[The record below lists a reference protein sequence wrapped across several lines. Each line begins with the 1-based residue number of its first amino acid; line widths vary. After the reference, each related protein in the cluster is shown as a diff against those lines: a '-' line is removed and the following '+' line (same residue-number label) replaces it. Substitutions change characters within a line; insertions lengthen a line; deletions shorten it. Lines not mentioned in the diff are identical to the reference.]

1 LVDLIRE
8 GDQIKIVAEGSTAT
22 QESILNQLNPYYLV
36 VHKAVGGRDIVLD
49 RVPVDNE
56 NNPIVGDIGILR
68 DGFKVFSHRIL
79 KSPLKKSQDIE
90 ITVRWRIIF
99 N

>member
-1 LVDLIRE
+1 
-8 GDQIKIVAEGSTAT
+8 
-22 QESILNQLNPYYLV
+22 
-36 VHKAVGGRDIVLD
+36 LD